1 MSYPLEGVRILE
13 LGQIIAGT
21 YGSQVL
27 SDLGAEVIKI
37 ETPEGDLGR
46 IASVA
51 PYRGL
56 SGLFLTF
63 NRNKKS
69 VVINLKNEAGR
80 RLFYELVKI
89 SDVVIDN
96 FRPGVL
102 ERLQIDYPTL
112 RGINPRIIQ
121 CSVTGFG
128 IAGAYK
134 DYPALDINIQAI
146 SGHMAITGEPGRP
159 PVRVGIP
166 LADLSG
172 GIYSCKGILA
182 ALFDRERTGQ
192 GRRIE
197 LSMFDAMLHL
207 LSYIGTMWLT
217 NGEVPKPPGSAHDY
231 SVPWQAFATADSYV
245 VVATRQ
251 DNFWVKLCEAIER
264 PDLATDPRFATNANR
279 VKNRAVLVPCLEQ
292 IFSTRTAA
300 DWLARLRETGVPA
313 TPVNN
318 VDGAF
323 AEPPVEER
331 EMIVEY
337 DHPQV
342 GKVRLPGNPIKM
354 SDMGRTI
361 SNPAP
366 MLGEHTDAILGGLL
380 QLSPQQ
386 IAELRERGA
395 VGQPPS
401 TATANTM
408 KESV

>member
-1 MSYPLEGVRILE
+1 MSYPLEGVRVLE

-46 IASVA
+46 IPSVA

-63 NRNKKS
+63 NRNKQS
-69 VVINLKNEAGR
+69 IVINLKNTDGCK
-80 RLFYELVKI
+80 LFYDLVKV

-102 ERLQIDYPTL
+102 ERLAIDYPIL
-112 RGINPRIIQ
+112 SKINPRIIQ

-128 IAGAYK
+128 SSGEYK
-134 DYPALDINIQAI
+134 DYPALDLNIQAI

-159 PVRVGIP
+159 PVRVGVP
-166 LADLSG
+166 LADISG
-172 GIYSCKGILA
+172 GIYASKGILA
-182 ALFDRERTGQ
+182 ALYEREHTGK

-197 LSMFDAMLHL
+197 ISMFDTMLHL
-207 LSYIGTMWLT
+207 LTYIGTMWLT

-231 SVPWQAFATADSYV
+231 SVPWQAFATSDGYV

-251 DNFWVKLCEAIER
+251 ENFWKKLCAVLEHA
-264 PDLATDPRFATNANR
+264 DLADDPLFADNATR
-279 VKNRAVLVPCLEQ
+279 VKNRKVVIPRLEE
-292 IFSTRTAA
+292 IFRTRTAA
-300 DWLARLRETGVPA
+300 DWLKRLRNAGVPA
-313 TPVNN
+313 APVNN
-318 VDGAF
+318 VDAAF
-323 AEPPVEER
+323 AEPPVVER

-354 SDMGRTI
+354 DGMGETI

-366 MLGEHTDAILGGLL
+366 MLGEHTDAILKSLL
-380 QLSPQQ
+380 HLSAQE
-386 IAELRERGA
+386 IATLRESGA
-395 VGQPPS
+395 VGQI
-401 TATANTM
+401 ATKKDTNSV

>member
-1 MSYPLEGVRILE
+1 MSYPLEGVRVLE

-46 IASVA
+46 IPSVA

-63 NRNKKS
+63 NRNKQS
-69 VVINLKNEAGR
+69 IVINLKNTDGCK
-80 RLFYELVKI
+80 LFYNLVKV

-102 ERLQIDYPTL
+102 ERLAIDYPIL
-112 RGINPRIIQ
+112 SKINPRIIQ

-128 IAGAYK
+128 SSGEYK
-134 DYPALDINIQAI
+134 DYPALDLNIQAI

-159 PVRVGIP
+159 PVRVGVP
-166 LADLSG
+166 LADISG
-172 GIYSCKGILA
+172 GIYASKGILA
-182 ALFDRERTGQ
+182 ALYEREHTGK

-197 LSMFDAMLHL
+197 ISMFDTMLHL
-207 LSYIGTMWLT
+207 LTYIGTMWLT

-231 SVPWQAFATADSYV
+231 SVPWQAFATSDGYV

-251 DNFWVKLCEAIER
+251 ENFWKKLCEVLEHA
-264 PDLATDPRFATNANR
+264 DLADDPLFADNATR
-279 VKNRAVLVPCLEQ
+279 VKNRKVVIPRLEE
-292 IFSTRTAA
+292 IFRTRTAV
-300 DWLARLRETGVPA
+300 DWLKRLRNAGVPA
-313 TPVNN
+313 APVNN
-318 VDGAF
+318 VDAAF
-323 AEPPVEER
+323 AEPPVAER

-354 SDMGRTI
+354 DGMGETI

-366 MLGEHTDAILGGLL
+366 MLGEHTDAILKSLL
-380 QLSPQQ
+380 HLSAQE
-386 IAELRERGA
+386 IAALRASGA
-395 VGQPPS
+395 VGQI
-401 TATANTM
+401 ATKKDTNSV

>member
-1 MSYPLEGVRILE
+1 MSYPLEGVRVLE

-46 IASVA
+46 IPSVA

-63 NRNKKS
+63 NRNKQS
-69 VVINLKNEAGR
+69 IVINLKNTDGCE
-80 RLFYELVKI
+80 LFYNLVKL

-102 ERLQIDYPTL
+102 ERLAIDYPIL
-112 RGINPRIIQ
+112 SKINPRIIQ

-128 IAGAYK
+128 SSGEYK
-134 DYPALDINIQAI
+134 DYPALDLNIQAI

-159 PVRVGIP
+159 PVRVGVP
-166 LADLSG
+166 LADISG
-172 GIYSCKGILA
+172 GIYASKGILA
-182 ALFDRERTGQ
+182 ALYEREHTGK

-197 LSMFDAMLHL
+197 ISMFDTMLHL
-207 LSYIGTMWLT
+207 LTYIGTMWLT

-231 SVPWQAFATADSYV
+231 SVPWQAFATSDGYL

-251 DNFWVKLCEAIER
+251 ENFWKKLCAVLEHA
-264 PDLATDPRFATNANR
+264 DLADDPLFADNATR
-279 VKNRAVLVPCLEQ
+279 VKNRKVVIPRLEE
-292 IFSTRTAA
+292 IFRTRTAA
-300 DWLARLRETGVPA
+300 DWLKRLRNAGVPA
-313 TPVNN
+313 APVNN
-318 VDGAF
+318 VDNAF
-323 AEPPVEER
+323 AEPPVAER

-354 SDMGRTI
+354 DGMGETI

-366 MLGEHTDAILGGLL
+366 MLGEHTDAILKSLL
-380 QLSPQQ
+380 HLSAQE
-386 IAELRERGA
+386 IATLRESGA
-395 VGQPPS
+395 VGQI
-401 TATANTM
+401 ATKKDTNSV

>member
-1 MSYPLEGVRILE
+1 MSYPLEGVRVLE

-46 IASVA
+46 IPSVA

-63 NRNKKS
+63 NRNKQS
-69 VVINLKNEAGR
+69 IVINLKNTDGCE
-80 RLFYELVKI
+80 LFYNLVKL

-102 ERLQIDYPTL
+102 ERLAIDYPIL
-112 RGINPRIIQ
+112 SKINPRIIQ

-128 IAGAYK
+128 SSGEYK
-134 DYPALDINIQAI
+134 DYPALDLNIQAI

-159 PVRVGIP
+159 PVRVGVP
-166 LADLSG
+166 LADISG
-172 GIYSCKGILA
+172 GIYASKGILA
-182 ALFDRERTGQ
+182 ALYEREHTGK

-197 LSMFDAMLHL
+197 ISMFDTMLHL
-207 LSYIGTMWLT
+207 LTYIGTMWLT
-217 NGEVPKPPGSAHDY
+217 NSEVPKPPGSAHDY
-231 SVPWQAFATADSYV
+231 SVPWQAFATSDGYV

-251 DNFWVKLCEAIER
+251 ENFWKKLCAVLEHA
-264 PDLATDPRFATNANR
+264 DLADDPLFADNATR
-279 VKNRAVLVPCLEQ
+279 VKNRKVVIPRLEE
-292 IFSTRTAA
+292 IFRTRTAA
-300 DWLARLRETGVPA
+300 DWLKRLRNAGVPA
-313 TPVNN
+313 APVNN
-318 VDGAF
+318 VDAAF
-323 AEPPVEER
+323 AEPPVVER

-354 SDMGRTI
+354 DGMGETI

-366 MLGEHTDAILGGLL
+366 MLGEHTDAILKSLL
-380 QLSPQQ
+380 HLSAQE
-386 IAELRERGA
+386 IAALRASGA
-395 VGQPPS
+395 VGQI
-401 TATANTM
+401 ATKKDTNSV

>member
-1 MSYPLEGVRILE
+1 MSYPLEGVRVLE

-46 IASVA
+46 IPSVA

-63 NRNKKS
+63 NRNKQS
-69 VVINLKNEAGR
+69 IVINLKNTDGCE
-80 RLFYELVKI
+80 LFYNLVKL

-102 ERLQIDYPTL
+102 ERLAIDYPIL
-112 RGINPRIIQ
+112 SKINPRIIQ

-128 IAGAYK
+128 SSGEYK
-134 DYPALDINIQAI
+134 DYPALDLNIQAI

-159 PVRVGIP
+159 PVRVGVP
-166 LADLSG
+166 LADISG
-172 GIYSCKGILA
+172 GIYASKGILA
-182 ALFDRERTGQ
+182 ALYEREHTGK

-197 LSMFDAMLHL
+197 ISMFDTMLHL
-207 LSYIGTMWLT
+207 LTYIGTMWLT

-231 SVPWQAFATADSYV
+231 SVPWQAFATSDGYL

-251 DNFWVKLCEAIER
+251 ENFWKKLCEVLEHA
-264 PDLATDPRFATNANR
+264 DLADDPLFADNATR
-279 VKNRAVLVPCLEQ
+279 VKNRKVVIPRLEE
-292 IFSTRTAA
+292 IFRTRTAA
-300 DWLARLRETGVPA
+300 DWLKRLRNAGVPA
-313 TPVNN
+313 APVNN
-318 VDGAF
+318 VDAAF
-323 AEPPVEER
+323 AEPPVVER

-354 SDMGRTI
+354 DGMGETI

-366 MLGEHTDAILGGLL
+366 MLGEHTDAILKSLL
-380 QLSPQQ
+380 HLSAQE
-386 IAELRERGA
+386 IATLRESGA
-395 VGQPPS
+395 VGQI
-401 TATANTM
+401 ATKKDTNSV